1 MKKEIRFKTSRWIML
16 SIAVLLNSFLIFYSC
31 LDAKITSDWNK
42 AFTNFF
48 ASIINGMTHKE
59 VEVIPLESIKV
70 NLSNEEKYVYN
81 YLPGYKVD
89 EIPLGSAKQIDCTF
103 SPSNASNQSITYKA
117 EPSENVTL
125 NQTGSTLSVVGMKLG
140 KCVIT
145 GTSSDGSYTS
155 SVEVNVVETVAP
167 TKYEIAIDE
176 TDIAIGTTQTI
187 KFDIDGGCLGHD
199 ELINFRYYDTRK
211 LSYHS
216 SDTSK
221 ATVDENGVIYPQ
233 VVGSSTITVS
243 NGDYSRSVNVNVV
256 AGTVPTP
263 YTNLKIEG
271 SNVCYANDMILDQ
284 NGKKNNYPLS
294 IYDGETKLASK
305 DFIWSSSNELLVK
318 VDNIGVMRG
327 FRKASTE
334 DESAI
339 ITAKSKLTGQEA
351 TFNVTVKNQLPVN
364 MYVSFKIGEKTY
376 TNPSEVT
383 FAEGDN
389 ISVTLSYNPYTQTK
403 DVIVVSS
410 DTEIINFTNE
420 GGTLTLHIL
429 KEGDCTIKITSVIN
443 PELSLTIS
451 CHVVKAGAITS
462 DNIDDFGLYIRK
474 SLGHAAVFGLA
485 QVFTFLTLYMFL
497 YDKKWWLYTSISL
510 CEGLFIAGLS
520 ELIQHFVPSRDGRLL
535 DVLIDFVGVAI
546 GAALTFLGIYMV
558 KLIKNK
564 KKNKENQ

>member
-1 MKKEIRFKTSRWIML
+1 MEKESSFKKCRWIML
-16 SIAVLLNSFLIFYSC
+16 SIAILLNSFLIFYSC
-31 LDAKITSDWNK
+31 LPAQITSDWNK

-48 ASIINGMTHKE
+48 ASIVNGLTHKE
-59 VEVIPLESIKV
+59 VEKIPLESIKV
-70 NLSNEEKYVYN
+70 GLSNEEKYVYN
-81 YLPGYKVD
+81 YLPGYKVE
-89 EIPLGSAKQIDCTF
+89 EISLGSAKQIDCTF
-103 SPSNASNQSITYKA
+103 SPTNASDQSLTYKA

-167 TKYEIAIDE
+167 TSYTISVDS
-176 TDIAIGTTQTI
+176 TDIAIGTTQSI

-216 SDTSK
+216 SDESK
-221 ATVDENGVIYPQ
+221 ATVDKNGVIYPKD
-233 VVGSSTITVS
+233 VGPSTITVS
-243 NGDYSRSVNVNVV
+243 NGDFSKSINVNVT
-256 AGTVPTP
+256 AGTAPTP
-263 YTNLKIEG
+263 YTDLHISG
-271 SNVCYANDMILDQ
+271 SNICYANDMILDQ
-284 NGKKNNYPLS
+284 NTKKNNYPLS
-294 IYDGETKLASK
+294 IYDGETKLDAK

-327 FRKASTE
+327 FRKSSTE
-334 DESAI
+334 DENAI
-339 ITAKSKLTGQEA
+339 ITAKSKLTGQE
-351 TFNVTVKNQLPVN
+351 TTYNVTVKDQLPTA
-364 MYVSFKIGEKTY
+364 MYVSFNVGEKTY

-383 FAEGDN
+383 FAEGET
-389 ISVTLSYNPYTQTK
+389 ISVNLAYSPYTQTK
-403 DVIVVSS
+403 DVTVVSS
-410 DTEIINFTNE
+410 DPEIISFTNE
-420 GGTLTLHIL
+420 GGRLTLHIN
-429 KEGDCTIKITSVIN
+429 KEGNCDLKITSVIN
-443 PELSLTIS
+443 PELSISIS

-510 CEGLFIAGLS
+510 SEGLAISGLS
-520 ELIQHFVPSRDGRLL
+520 ELIQHFVPSRDGRFI
-535 DVLIDFVGVAI
+535 DVLIDFAGVI
-546 GAALTFLGIYMV
+546 VGAALTLLGIYIV
-558 KLIKNK
+558 KRIKNN